1 MTAVESC
8 ADRGIPGPLLFTVVH
23 KPAPKGSLAPKGRRG
38 QRVRLVEQVKG
49 SKPFREAVADAARTA
64 LAGRPGFPLV
74 GPVEVRMVCA
84 FVQPPSYAK
93 RRRHWPVSR
102 GSGDLDK
109 LERNVLDA
117 LVDAGVIGDDSQ
129 VCRLVGDKDY
139 AGNGVAAD
147 FTDAGASIM
156 VRLHPAYAETIALQP
171 IG

>member
-1 MTAVESC
+1 VAAAESDE
-8 ADRGIPGPLLFTVVH
+8 ARAIPAPLLFAVEH

-49 SKPFREAVADAARTA
+49 SVPFRAAVAAAARAA
-64 LAGRPGFPLV
+64 LAGREGFPLV

-84 FVQPPSYAK
+84 FVKPPSYPK
-93 RRRHWPVSR
+93 RRRCWPISR
-102 GSGDLDK
+102 GSGDMDK

-139 AGNGVAAD
+139 AGHGVAAD

-156 VRLHPAYAETIALQP
+156 VRLHPAYAETIALELA
-171 IG
+171 G